1 MTKRLK
7 DKPALLFSLPNLLT
21 YARIIA
27 VPLVVLCFFIEGKL
41 QSSDFAR
48 WSALGIFVVASV
60 TDFFDGY
67 LARIWGQTSNI
78 GRMLDP
84 IADKLLVAGSILALA
99 STRTD
104 TTLFLL
110 PALMILMRE
119 FLVAGLREFLADK
132 TVIVPV
138 SLMAKWKTAIQLVA
152 IAILIGAPLA
162 ANSVQIDTIGLALF
176 WVSALMTVKTGYD
189 YFKAAMPHL
198 KS

>member
-1 MTKRLK
+1 MIRH
-7 DKPALLFSLPNLLT
+7 LPNIIT
-21 YARIIA
+21 IFRIIA
-27 VPLVVLCFFIEGKL
+27 APLIAILLWQPASPELTNFIL
-41 QSSDFAR
+41 WLF
-48 WSALGIFVVASV
+48 IIASV
-60 TDFFDGY
+60 SDYFDGW
-67 LARIWGQTSNI
+67 LARKLNVVSAF